1 MAAAP
6 QITCVIMDEP
16 YSPKTRARAGCL
28 SNSSAALMRARRPT
42 AIPIAHAIAQEA
54 GLRSGPRLKSG
65 NVNFDTIGNGLVGNG
80 SVPSRESAILE
91 LLTGRLDRVV
101 PNTLLEGKLINLNEL
116 ESNAISVHAPRLR
129 RNLVDGGAAVEIN
142 TIDGA
147 STLLAEAQA

>member
-1 MAAAP
+1 M
-6 QITCVIMDEP
+6 
-16 YSPKTRARAGCL
+16 
-28 SNSSAALMRARRPT
+28 
-42 AIPIAHAIAQEA
+42 
-54 GLRSGPRLKSG
+54 RSGPRLKSG